1 MVLLQLWQHTRIRDI
16 IAADEDQMPKVKKR
30 NRLPVFLGL
39 LALLMTGLIFMAY
52 RVGSDS
58 ENTAGR
64 GADEQSETAIPEP
77 RTIADVPKARFLSIF
92 VSDPAGNLASYM
104 VGSGTPEFDG
114 FAEAITGAQ
123 PAPGES
129 DETFS
134 DLLVISFGSNDTLEL
149 SYSRSRNQFI
159 LDDVLYQPT
168 ADLSPMISTV
178 ESKFE

>member
-1 MVLLQLWQHTRIRDI
+1 
-16 IAADEDQMPKVKKR
+16 MPKVKKR

-39 LALLMTGLIFMAY
+39 LVILMAGLILMAS

-58 ENTAGR
+58 EDSAGS
-64 GADEQSETAIPEP
+64 GADGQSDPSIAEP
-77 RTIADVPKARFLSIF
+77 RTLADIPRARFLSIF

-104 VGSGTPEFDG
+104 VGGGTPEFDG
-114 FAEAITGAQ
+114 FTGAIAGAQ
-123 PAPGES
+123 AAPGAS

-134 DLLVISFGSNDTLEL
+134 DLLVVSFGANDTLEL

-168 ADLSPMISTV
+168 ADLSPMITDV